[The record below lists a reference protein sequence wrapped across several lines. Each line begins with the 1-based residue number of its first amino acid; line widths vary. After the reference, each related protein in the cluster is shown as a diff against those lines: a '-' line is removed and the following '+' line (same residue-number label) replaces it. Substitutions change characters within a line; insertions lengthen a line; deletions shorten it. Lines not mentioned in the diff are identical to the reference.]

1 MSERVEALPFKVWRN
16 HITIMI
22 RTANFNWNGNNS
34 DILREIRS
42 KLDHFE
48 DKLPQLKEVTTILE
62 LALWKM
68 RMNEKIPE
76 EKPSHCHKKVKTDKS
91 SIRRQCRVTCGAD
104 VVIRL
109 VLPYIMT
116 VADEESDPYV
126 ESDSYTTSDDESS
139 DSM

>member
-1 MSERVEALPFKVWRN
+1 MIKSAEFNYCNQSGNQNIISTIRAK
-16 HITIMI
+16 IT
-22 RTANFNWNGNNS
+22 
-34 DILREIRS
+34 
-42 KLDHFE
+42 HFE
-48 DKLPQLKEVTTILE
+48 AKYFKLKEATTILE
-62 LALWKM
+62 LAMWKV
-68 RMNEKIPE
+68 RMHENDLQDGTT
-76 EKPSHCHKKVKTDKS
+76 HQLKKLKTDKS

-126 ESDSYTTSDDESS
+126 ESDSYATSDDESS